1 MAIKITFDGDGFRN
15 GVKARS
21 KKIADQKRADYQKSK
36 GKTPA
41 KKVKRGK

>member
-1 MAIKITFDGDGFRN
+1 MAMKITLDGDGFRN
-15 GVKARS
+15 GVKASS
-21 KKIADQKRADYQKSK
+21 KKIADKKWAEYQKSK

>member
-15 GVKARS
+15 GVKASS
-21 KKIADQKRADYQKSK
+21 KKIADKKWAEYQKSK
-36 GKTPA
+36 GKTTA